1 MKFSTSKSSKIIKS
15 MYWLIFFFVGGFYVF
30 NYVVSLSPIVDG
42 KEMIMITSLL
52 AILLGFWY
60 MRARYFE
67 YDSNGSV
74 LIFVNR
80 GVLLQSLINYRET
93 KAEFPKEK
101 LRKYRIKNYLI
112 YRPLYIY
119 VKSKNGGVKKV
130 VFDITFVSPKRVSLL
145 EQSLNK
151 VITNNK
157 QVA

>member
-1 MKFSTSKSSKIIKS
+1 MKFSTAKTSKIIKS
-15 MYWLIFFFVGGFYVF
+15 IYWLIFLVVGGFYVY
-30 NYVVSLSPIVDG
+30 NYVVSLSPIIEG
-42 KEMIMITSLL
+42 KKMMFVTIIIIIVL
-52 AILLGFWY
+52 AFWY

-74 LIFVNR
+74 LIFINR
-80 GVLLQSLINYRET
+80 GVLIQQLLNYREF

-101 LRKYRIKNYLI
+101 LYKYKVKHYLI

-119 VKSKNGGVKKV
+119 VRSKNGRIKKV
-130 VFDITFVSPKRVSLL
+130 VFDITFVSPKRVNLL

-157 QVA
+157 KVA